1 MKPIGVF
8 VQFLKG
14 LEGENDNRRKSFR
27 ETEGESGFP
36 CNCVTQNLLQLHF
49 YLAFAIYMFDIFSQ
63 TKVPLRSKQA
73 NKILKIYAKSHHI
86 SVVVQFYPWF
96 KFIFLCFWVW

>member
-27 ETEGESGFP
+27 ETEGESTVDFLTTLSLRD
-36 CNCVTQNLLQLHF
+36 CHALERHH
-49 YLAFAIYMFDIFSQ
+49 ADIFSMRSKVLLAP
-63 TKVPLRSKQA
+63 KVPVFFPLYFQS
-73 NKILKIYAKSHHI
+73 L
-86 SVVVQFYPWF
+86 
-96 KFIFLCFWVW
+96 

>member
-27 ETEGESGFP
+27 ETEGKSTVEF
-36 CNCVTQNLLQLHF
+36 
-49 YLAFAIYMFDIFSQ
+49 FAILSHIGNISHGHLFQ
-63 TKVPLRSKQA
+63 GKQGFTDSS
-73 NKILKIYAKSHHI
+73 L
-86 SVVVQFYPWF
+86 
-96 KFIFLCFWVW
+96 

>member
-27 ETEGESGFP
+27 EAEGKSTVEFFATPTLRDCHTHRLPQTSFP
-36 CNCVTQNLLQLHF
+36 REARFHSAQ
-49 YLAFAIYMFDIFSQ
+49 
-63 TKVPLRSKQA
+63 
-73 NKILKIYAKSHHI
+73 
-86 SVVVQFYPWF
+86 
-96 KFIFLCFWVW
+96 